1 MKFRPWTESA
11 RAGRG
16 RVAILVLM
24 AGVLLWLWPI
34 GFGGKMP
41 VGGDVTQF
49 FLGLM
54 AVLGTALGDWQLPI
68 WNDLWGYGFPGIGES
83 QMGVYYPPHLILY
96 GFLPTE
102 WAYVSSLL
110 LHTFWGALGA
120 WWAAPVRSQPDG
132 FEPRGLRILG
142 VRLLRHSH
150 ASSLGLYHGLLDAL
164 GLGTD
169 VVSTWLSRAK
179 CRSEDVSLEP
189 GLGVANLARPLPD
202 CISDPGGHR
211 ADGGLVRARTV
222 DLERMGGGPNI
233 RNGLRLQNAAGSYDL
248 RMRSRGFST
257 HGASTLADGSPGSPG
272 LGSARLRLSLWVRR
286 HTLASG

>member
-1 MKFRPWTESA
+1 MKFRPWTNP
-11 RAGRG
+11 RDAGTG

-120 WWAAPVRSQPDG
+120 WWAA
-132 FEPRGLRILG
+132 RG
-142 VRLLRHSH
+142 
-150 ASSLGLYHGLLDAL
+150 
-164 GLGTD
+164 
-169 VVSTWLSRAK
+169 
-179 CRSEDVSLEP
+179 SES
-189 GLGVANLARPLPD
+189 ARW
-202 CISDPGGHR
+202 
-211 ADGGLVRARTV
+211 VRASRPSHSRRQGSSSFTC
-222 DLERMGGGPNI
+222 LIPGAIPRAPGCPGP
-233 RNGLRLQNAAGSYDL
+233 GD
-248 RMRSRGFST
+248 
-257 HGASTLADGSPGSPG
+257 
-272 LGSARLRLSLWVRR
+272 
-286 HTLASG
+286 